1 MCVCLCASQTVPYF
15 NVVLCT
21 CSVLK
26 VQKYETDHEQFC
38 DWLNDKKHEIED
50 FGPIPVTPEE
60 VEKELKKVQVRMLL
74 FLLLCLLLFLLLF

>member
-1 MCVCLCASQTVPYF
+1 MCVCVCVCQTVSNF
-15 NVVLCT
+15 TIALFT
-21 CSVLK
+21 CSPSK

-60 VEKELKKVQVRMLL
+60 VEKELKKVQVCCCC
-74 FLLLCLLLFLLLF
+74 LCCCCCF